1 MSKEIKKIKATMN
14 DESTFTVDEVE
25 VMLIMRDLMEIYDFD
40 IAQALDGARM
50 VNLIRKNMFI
60 DFIEYQAVVDFVVE
74 NYDIVITL
82 KDHKLIEYANNNLT
96 I

>member
-1 MSKEIKKIKATMN
+1 MSKQIKKIKATMN

-74 NYDIVITL
+74 HYDIVITL

>member
-1 MSKEIKKIKATMN
+1 MSKQIKKIKATMN
-14 DESTFTVDEVE
+14 DDSTFTVEEVE

>member
-82 KDHKLIEYANNNLT
+82 KEHKLIEYANNNLT

>member
-74 NYDIVITL
+74 HYDIVITL